1 VASELEIV
9 MKFVAFERAKQ
20 GTGASR
26 RLRNVG
32 KTPGI
37 VYGGAGQPQLVEL
50 DHNALWHALK
60 KEAFHSS
67 ILEMDMGGT
76 VAKVLL
82 RDVQYHPYRQQVQ
95 HVDFQRVDANTRL
108 HMKVPVHYKN
118 AEESEAVKTE
128 HCLVNPV
135 MNELDVSCLPAD
147 LPEFIEVDLSGLKKG
162 MSLHLKDI
170 QLPKG
175 VKAVT
180 HGKPNP
186 VLVSVV
192 TSAAEESAADATG
205 DAAAGGAAPAADAK
219 AAPAKGGK
227 DAKPAAK
234 APAAKAPAA
243 KAPAA
248 KK

>member
-1 VASELEIV
+1 

-26 RLRNVG
+26 RLRNSG

-37 VYGGAGQPQLVEL
+37 VYGGEGQPQLIEL

-67 ILEMDMGGT
+67 ILEMELGGKEG
-76 VAKVLL
+76 KVLL
-82 RDVQYHPYRQQVQ
+82 RDVHYHPYKPQIV

-108 HMKVPVHYKN
+108 HMKVPMHYKN
-118 AEESEAVKTE
+118 EEESQAVKLE
-128 HCLVNPV
+128 HCLVNHV
-135 MNELDVSCLPAD
+135 ITELDISCLPAD

-162 MSLHLKDI
+162 QSLHLNEI
-170 QLPKG
+170 TLPKG

-192 TSAAEESAADATG
+192 TTAAEESSASAEAA
-205 DAAAGGAAPAADAK
+205 AAPAAEAAAKPAGKAAAKSAPAKDAK
-219 AAPAKGGK
+219 AAPAK
-227 DAKPAAK
+227 
-234 APAAKAPAA
+234 APA
-243 KAPAA
+243 

>member
-1 VASELEIV
+1 

-26 RLRNVG
+26 RLRITG
-32 KTPGI
+32 RTPGI
-37 VYGGAGQPQLVEL
+37 VYGGDGQPQLIEL

-67 ILEMDMGGT
+67 ILEMELGGQ
-76 VAKVLL
+76 AGKVLL
-82 RDVQYHPYRQQVQ
+82 RDVQYHPYKPQVV
-95 HVDFQRVDANTRL
+95 HIDFQRVDANTRL
-108 HMKVPVHYKN
+108 HMKVPMHYKGE
-118 AEESEAVKTE
+118 EESQAVKLE
-128 HCLVNPV
+128 HCLVNHV
-135 MNELDVSCLPAD
+135 VNELDISCLPAD

-162 MSLHLKDI
+162 QSLHLNDI

-192 TSAAEESAADATG
+192 TTAAEESAASAE
-205 DAAAGGAAPAADAK
+205 AGAPAAE
-219 AAPAKGGK
+219 
-227 DAKPAAK
+227 AKPAAK
-234 APAAKAPAA
+234 APAGKAAPAKA
-243 KAPAA
+243 